1 MFGPLLPWQNLKR
14 EYFFPEYLKG
24 APEAPQALCEYSLP
38 KQFKGAPQAEYDWT
52 RWKDLALYEYSL
64 PEQLK
69 DYWLAPQAVFI
80 FKASK
85 GLALCHYSLPER
97 LKGQVQAGQDFLR
110 GFPAIP
116 DTGFWDWD
124 TLQTGFRGLQLLK
137 SPSLPPL
144 EAVLKGRP
152 TAHWG
157 GFHRKFYGLDTRK
170 PPSFEAQETFTEPES
185 RHATTAPKGD
195 FWWLQ
200 LLKSPSLPPLE
211 AVLKGRPTAHWG
223 GFHRKFYGLDTLG
236 DLLDFTWI
244 LGRHGQP
251 WAGACTRKYGRDG
264 NESRI
269 LQQVS
274 HRDCNGYRLRNSEL
288 WGNWINTDGISRTI
302 FLKFREWA
310 SRRIE

>member
-1 MFGPLLPWQNLKR
+1 MFGPLLPWQNLKL

-97 LKGQVQAGQDFLR
+97 LKGQVQAGQAFLR

-144 EAVLKGRP
+144 E
-152 TAHWG
+152 T
-157 GFHRKFYGLDTRK
+157 
-170 PPSFEAQETFTEPES
+170 
-185 RHATTAPKGD
+185 
-195 FWWLQ
+195 
-200 LLKSPSLPPLE
+200 
-211 AVLKGRPTAHWG
+211 VLKGRPTAHWG